1 MFKIIQTV
9 HYDDGKHNERTWY
22 ATFKDFY
29 KALEVCHELNCR
41 NAEKNQCSNRIPVTY
56 TVKYDPKLDPEA
68 VA

>member
-1 MFKIIQTV
+1 MYKILQVV
-9 HYDDGKHNERTWY
+9 HYDDGKLNERTWY
-22 ATFKDFY
+22 ATFKHFD